1 MEKPDDSDIGLHDDA
16 DPGFYNRRQVCVLT
30 TLSTVTIWRMER
42 RGEFPK
48 SKQLSRNRVGWPR
61 AAVNE
66 WLRKRSVAP
75 APENS

>member
-1 MEKPDDSDIGLHDDA
+1 MSDEI
-16 DPGFYNRRQVCVLT
+16 GFYDKRQIRDLT
-30 TLSTVTIWRMER
+30 TLSAVTIWRMER

-66 WLRKRSVAP
+66 WLRERSVAP
-75 APENS
+75 VPENS